1 MNITFFNITSEERAE
16 LGSYVG
22 TLNAAHIEAV
32 RKHKKKKHFMRR
44 WKWEL
49 KQDSLNEFE
58 TLMADTLCTLTSMD
72 KTIQLS
78 KMINGSL
85 PIPNELKYIKFN
97 IEQDK
102 KYEKLTVTREEHD
115 IRYSS
120 NMVIKHENEK
130 VIQILALK
138 NPDKRLYTIDN
149 ENLEVDFD
157 FSTLET
163 ALSMQLQKISD
174 MLDIIA
180 RDHKIYLDTQ
190 VTPEKEEKIDTI
202 KETLGKRDY
211 QTIPMNSHP
220 SYAGKS
226 KEIFV

>member
-22 TLNAAHIEAV
+22 THNAAHIEAV

>member
-49 KQDSLNEFE
+49 KQDSLNEFA

-102 KYEKLTVTREEHD
+102 KYEKLTVTREDHD

-174 MLDIIA
+174 QLDIMA
-180 RDHKIYLDTQ
+180 RDYKIYLDTQ

-211 QTIPMNSHP
+211 QTMPMNSHP

>member
-97 IEQDK
+97 IKQDK

>member
-49 KQDSLNEFE
+49 KQDSLNEFA

-85 PIPNELKYIKFN
+85 PIPNELKHIKFN

-138 NPDKRLYTIDN
+138 NPDKKLYTIDN

-174 MLDIIA
+174 QLDIMA
-180 RDHKIYLDTQ
+180 RDYKIYLDTQ

-211 QTIPMNSHP
+211 QTMPMNSHP